1 MIIVLVCLCVSIAL
15 TVIGLVLFHACQTKE
30 KEKEIW
36 DKAWRTGYPMPKDKK
51 VKITEGQLTEYLVE
65 LDREMKRSS

>member
-1 MIIVLVCLCVSIAL
+1 MIIILVFLSAFVA
-15 TVIGLVLFHACQTKE
+15 TGLVLFHAWQTKE

-51 VKITEGQLTEYLVE
+51 VKITEEQLNEYLVE
-65 LDREMKRSS
+65 LDRETKGRPK